1 MAAGTKSDDRGMHPA
16 WRLDEPWPTTLVA
29 PLSAA
34 THPEP
39 DALLAAIAARL
50 DDAVEVLE
58 LQPSSDDRHPW
69 SLVVRVPG
77 HDVPV
82 LVACE
87 RTKRMDEIRP
97 DLRDEVVGSQW
108 SLIVES
114 LLDPDRPAA
123 SWATL
128 AAVLLDDDS
137 AISVLDATTGR
148 WFDRTE
154 LEGDVLDPELGPPM
168 DVLWRVQ
175 VVSDSAELEDG
186 TAWLMTR
193 GLLRCGLP
201 ELELLE
207 LPATHARTGARLLDA
222 IAELMLD
229 DGPPPPEVPHPI
241 GADIAVAFVPWAEVV
256 GTLDA
261 SSLGSDA
268 DRRALSQETPNPLRA
283 RRAVVC
289 DLEPRG
295 SFRPVWSW
303 PREAITRLDLPE
315 ASIRRSADAGAR
327 LARVARRRW
336 PEAVA
341 AHRGSAGDDDVVLL
355 VGTVVERDEQGGIE
369 HGWIQVDRADE
380 RGGEGRLLRDT
391 TAGRRAGTSHA
402 FDAAAID
409 DWRVIAGQRA
419 AGPEHAASV
428 ATQLGR
434 GSDG

>member
-1 MAAGTKSDDRGMHPA
+1 MTVGSMSDDRGIHPA

-29 PLSAA
+29 PLSIAE
-34 THPEP
+34 HPEP
-39 DALLAAIAARL
+39 DALLAASAARL
-50 DDAVEVLE
+50 DGAVEVLE
-58 LQPSSDDRHPW
+58 LQPSTDDRHPW
-69 SLVVRVPG
+69 SLVVRMPD

-97 DLRDEVVGSQW
+97 DLRDAVSGSRW

-114 LLDPDRPAA
+114 LLDPSRPAA
-123 SWATL
+123 SWATI
-128 AAVLLDDDS
+128 ASVLLDDSS
-137 AISVLDATTGR
+137 AVAVLDATTGR
-148 WFDRTE
+148 WFDRHE
-154 LEGDVLDPELGPPM
+154 LVSDVLDAELGPPM

-175 VVSDSAELEDG
+175 VVSDSADLVEG

-222 IAELMLD
+222 VAELLLEE
-229 DGPPPPEVPHPI
+229 GPPPPEVPYPI
-241 GADIAVAFVPWAEVV
+241 GAEIAVAFVPWTEVAE
-256 GTLDA
+256 TLDTT
-261 SSLGSDA
+261 SLGSDA

-303 PREAITRLDLPE
+303 PRDAVTRLDLPE
-315 ASIRRSADAGAR
+315 ASIRRSTDARDRLAR
-327 LARVARRRW
+327 LARRRW
-336 PEAVA
+336 SEAVA
-341 AHRGSAGDDDVVLL
+341 LHRSAPGDVVLL
-355 VGTVVERDEQGGIE
+355 VGTVVGRDDDGGIE
-369 HGWIQVDRADE
+369 HGWIQIDRADE
-380 RGGEGRLLRDT
+380 HGGEGRLLRDT
-391 TAGRRAGTSHA
+391 MSGRRAGTSHA
-402 FDAAAID
+402 FAAAAID
-409 DWRVIAGQRA
+409 DWRLIAGDRA

-428 ATQLGR
+428 AEQLGR
-434 GSDG
+434 ESDG

>member
-1 MAAGTKSDDRGMHPA
+1 MTAGTMGDDRGMHPT

-29 PLSAA
+29 PLSVME
-34 THPEP
+34 HPEP

-50 DDAVEVLE
+50 DEAVEVLE

-69 SLVVRVPG
+69 SLVIRVPG

-82 LVACE
+82 LLACE

-97 DLRDEVVGSQW
+97 DLREGVVASRW

-114 LLDPDRPAA
+114 LLDPVRPAA
-123 SWATL
+123 AWAML
-128 AAVLLDDDS
+128 AGLLLDEAS
-137 AISVLDATTGR
+137 AVALLDATTGR
-148 WFDRTE
+148 WFDRHE
-154 LEGDVLDPELGPPM
+154 LRSDVLDPDLGPPT

-175 VVSDSAELEDG
+175 VVSDSAELENG

-207 LPATHARTGARLLDA
+207 LPASHARSGARLLDA
-222 IAELMLD
+222 VAELMLE
-229 DGPPPPEVPHPI
+229 DGPPPPEVPYPI
-241 GADIAVAFVPWAEVV
+241 GDEIAVTFVPWAEVV
-256 GTLDA
+256 ETLDA

-303 PREAITRLDLPE
+303 PRDAIARLDLPD
-315 ASIRRSADAGAR
+315 AAIRRSVAASTR
-327 LARVARRRW
+327 LARIARRRW
-336 PEAVA
+336 PEAIA
-341 AHRGSAGDDDVVLL
+341 AHRGSTSGGEVLL
-355 VGTVVERDEQGGIE
+355 VGTVVERDDAGGIE

-391 TAGRRAGTSHA
+391 TAGRRAGTVHA
-402 FDAAAID
+402 FAADAID
-409 DWRVIAGQRA
+409 DWRLIAGERA
-419 AGPEHAASV
+419 AGPEHAATV
-428 ATQLGR
+428 AAQLGR
-434 GSDG
+434 EEDA